1 MDNTDMDLRW
11 RKRVVADFVGYAF
24 RELRGDD
31 MSAVRMRTAARHC
44 RKAELAARLA
54 RSSTRRECQS

>member
-1 MDNTDMDLRW
+1 MDLRW

-31 MSAVRMRTAARHC
+31 MSAVRMRTAR
-44 RKAELAARLA
+44 
-54 RSSTRRECQS
+54 QSL